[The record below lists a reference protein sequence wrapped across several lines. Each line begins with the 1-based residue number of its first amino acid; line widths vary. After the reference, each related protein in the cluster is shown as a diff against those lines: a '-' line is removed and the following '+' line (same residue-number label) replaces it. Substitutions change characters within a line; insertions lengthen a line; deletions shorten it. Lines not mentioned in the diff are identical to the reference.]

1 MNQAIQ
7 ELLTTSGRA
16 IIPGIGCLSVNNE
29 EKIVF
34 NSFLTF
40 DDGKI
45 TAWLKANEGLD
56 EHQASKK
63 ILDWSN
69 ELKSTVLHGGEFSLG
84 SIGRFIRQGKDEI
97 EFTSATSSNTPI
109 NHSDTS
115 FVQDKIHTENTNEN
129 QEKKAFTDN
138 PDSLPEKIT
147 YPSHSITKTEVV
159 SESTDNNS
167 PTETSN
173 NVGEKA
179 TNSLS
184 DLLNKSKNNLPADSD
199 VPTGNNDDAHV
210 NLNEFDKKSEENLT
224 IVSVASKDADLKESE
239 RISMNEEKN
248 LVSKLDTKTDE
259 VNSAIQDRVTSETN
273 DRIVTKKDKTELK
286 EETKH
291 EEVTV
296 NRKRGAFFYVNI
308 ILAIL
313 ILGFGAY
320 AFVYPDQVSQ
330 WFGIGKS
337 KSQNVRDSVTTKSK
351 NIDAVDKDTAKI
363 VQNDISEENAT
374 VDQPVEQK
382 IETPKTGD
390 ILAVTSGGAF
400 HIIVGKFAVRAN
412 ADRLVQKIKDSGYDG
427 KILRST
433 EIGHTVSF
441 HTYPTLEEAKNNIDK
456 AKDITKTKA
465 YVEENK

>member
-69 ELKSTVLHGGEFSLG
+69 ELKSTVLQGGEFSLG

-97 EFTSATSSNTPI
+97 EFTSASSSNTPVD
-109 NHSDTS
+109 HSVTS
-115 FVQDKIHTENTNEN
+115 SVQDDIHVENTKE
-129 QEKKAFTDN
+129 QEEKKAFTEN
-138 PDSLPEKIT
+138 NDSHPEKIT
-147 YPSHSITKTEVV
+147 DVSHSITKTEV
-159 SESTDNNS
+159 EFTSTDNKN
-167 PTETSN
+167 PTETNN
-173 NVGEKA
+173 NVVEKE
-179 TNSLS
+179 TNRLA
-184 DLLNKSKNNLPADSD
+184 DLLNKSKNNLPSDTD
-199 VPTGNNDDAHV
+199 VPSGNNEDAH
-210 NLNEFDKKSEENLT
+210 LNPDEFDKKREENLT
-224 IVSVASKDADLKESE
+224 IGSVAGKDAD
-239 RISMNEEKN
+239 
-248 LVSKLDTKTDE
+248 
-259 VNSAIQDRVTSETN
+259 
-273 DRIVTKKDKTELK
+273 LK

-308 ILAIL
+308 VLAIL
-313 ILGFGAY
+313 ILSFGAF
-320 AFVYPDQVSQ
+320 AIVYPDQVSQ

-337 KSQNVRDSVTTKSK
+337 KSQNVRDSITIKSK
-351 NIDAVDKDTAKI
+351 NIEAVSSKSLDVVDEDTAQI

-374 VDQPVEQK
+374 VEQPVAQK
-382 IETPKTGD
+382 IETPKTGN
-390 ILAVTSGGAF
+390 ILAVTSSGTF

-441 HTYPTLEEAKNNIDK
+441 HTYPTLEEAKNNLDK